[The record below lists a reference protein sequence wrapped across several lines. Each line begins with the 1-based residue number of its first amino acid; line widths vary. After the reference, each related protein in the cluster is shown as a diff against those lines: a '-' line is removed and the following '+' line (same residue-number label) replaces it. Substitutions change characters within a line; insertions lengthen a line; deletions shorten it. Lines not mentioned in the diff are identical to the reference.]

1 MEGIYFRKATVED
14 CYFIRSLFI
23 NKEYEEIFAEKNTTV
38 EEWKDRFQYYNNY
51 ENFIICNSSSHEN
64 IGWIMYEIK
73 DKQCKLHLI
82 ALKQEELGKN
92 FGYKSL
98 LEMIKRVE
106 DIVKCIKLDVQKQN
120 ERAVN
125 FYKRLGFILEGE
137 EEQLVG
143 ECTQWHWNMK
153 YLVS

>member
-1 MEGIYFRKATVED
+1 MESIYFRQATVED
-14 CYFIRSLFI
+14 AYFISSLFI
-23 NKEYEEIFAEKNTTV
+23 NDEYEKIFAEKSTTV

-51 ENFIICNSSSHEN
+51 ENFIICNSLSDEN

-73 DKQCKLHLI
+73 DKQCNLHLI
-82 ALKQEELGKN
+82 ALKQDEIGKN
-92 FGYKSL
+92 FGYQSL

-106 DIVKCIKLDVQKQN
+106 DMVQWIKLDVQKQN

-125 FYKRLGFILEGE
+125 FYKRLGFIIKGQ
-137 EEQLVG
+137 EEQPVG
-143 ECTQWHWNMK
+143 EYTQWHWKMK